1 MADEIEL
8 KLSLSPDDVAA
19 FRRAAALGG
28 ARPTRRKMTSIY
40 FDTPDCELQKAGMA
54 LRLRKSGRTW
64 TQTLKGGTSGT
75 GGLHERHEWESRRP
89 DATIDLTALAGT
101 MLDRAPGSVGERLRP
116 AFTVEF
122 QRETWDLEPAPG
134 TRIEVALDRG
144 QASAGEDH
152 DPVCEV
158 EIELKEGDRA
168 AAFDIARALASEV
181 ALHPSAVTKAER
193 GYRLLRHEGV
203 HPVKSRRV
211 ALDPALG
218 VEQAARALVAASLEQ
233 LQANEEGVLAT
244 HDPEFVHQ
252 ARVGLRRMRSA
263 LRIFRDVMPPEAEAW
278 RADLGDLA
286 RTLGEARDWD
296 VFATETLPPLA
307 KAFGDAAVGKRI
319 ARRANTPRAKAL
331 GEARAALLAK
341 PFAALVLDITRW
353 LSQPGADVAPDR
365 GTLMDFASRLVRKRH
380 RRLLADAQGLAQ
392 RTTEE
397 RHAVRIDAKRL
408 RYAVDGFASLFREK
422 RVERYLADLADLQD
436 VLGTSNDAATAA
448 RLLAGLDPP
457 ADFAAFARGYLA
469 ARIEGDAHTAE
480 ARVERLASIKKFW
493 S

>member
-1 MADEIEL
+1 MTEIEL
-8 KLSLSPDDVAA
+8 KLSLSPADVAA
-19 FRRAAALGG
+19 FRRAGPLSGV
-28 ARPTRRKMTSIY
+28 RPTRRKLTSIY
-40 FDTPDCELQKAGMA
+40 YDTPDCELQKAGMA

-75 GGLHERHEWESRRP
+75 GGLHERHEWETERP
-89 DATIDLTALAGT
+89 DATIDLAALEGT
-101 MLDRAPGSVGERLRP
+101 MLDKASGTVGERLRP

-122 QRETWDLEPAPG
+122 QRETWDIEPVPG
-134 TRIEVALDRG
+134 TRVEVALDRG
-144 QASAGEDH
+144 QASVGGDT
-152 DPVCEV
+152 DSVCEV

-168 AAFDIARALASEV
+168 AAFDFARALAAEIS
-181 ALHPSAVTKAER
+181 LHPSSVTKAER
-193 GYRLLRHEGV
+193 GYRLLRHEALQ
-203 HPVKSRRV
+203 PVKSRRV
-211 ALDPALG
+211 TLDPG
-218 VEQAARALVAASLEQ
+218 MDVEQAARALVAASLEQ

-244 HDPEFVHQ
+244 NDPEFVHQ

-263 LRIFRDVMPPEAEAW
+263 LRIFREVLPPEAEAW
-278 RADLGDLA
+278 RADLGELA

-307 KAFGDAAVGKRI
+307 RAFGDPVMGKRI
-319 ARRANTPRAKAL
+319 ARRVSAPRKKAL
-331 GEARAALLAK
+331 EQARAALLAK
-341 PFAALVLDITRW
+341 SFAALVLDLTKW
-353 LSQPGADVAPDR
+353 LSGPVSDPPEAAV
-365 GTLMDFASRLVRKRH
+365 TLMDFATRLARKRH
-380 RRLLADAQGLAQ
+380 RRLIADAQGLAQ

-422 RVERYLADLADLQD
+422 RVERYLRELSDLQD

-448 RLLAGLDPP
+448 RLLSGLHPP

-469 ARIEGDAHTAE
+469 ARIDGDAHTAE
-480 ARVERLASIKKFW
+480 ARVERLASSKQFW